1 MLSSKSSPL
10 FKQKIAKAIA
20 DLRDATARAA
30 WVQWAGIFTFP
41 STRQRAE
48 AIVDPEALLLGSF
61 AVSNYER
68 RLPTVTYLWAR
79 DQSSLL
85 SVQRAKNLATRF
97 PRGVQDE
104 LSRFALIALH
114 EGGDLRW
121 RSLAVGSMKTT
132 SETGR
137 QKHGSPVLEGP
148 ASIMLRLR
156 LGLGVGIKPD
166 VVAYLIGLAGAR
178 ATVQGIAE
186 ATAYYG
192 RAVRRGVEELAA
204 AGFVEPRPTAPVSY
218 RVDAHK
224 WASLLALDPQNPPAW
239 RSWAS
244 FYAFV
249 AALSEW
255 AAALPESDFVLA
267 SEARDLLLEYGTAL
281 EGTVRL
287 PFIGGTT
294 GEGMLPLFLEA
305 LNACADWVDGVV

>member
-1 MLSSKSSPL
+1 M

-30 WVQWAGIFTFP
+30 WVQWGAIFTFP
-41 STRQRAE
+41 ATRQRAS

-61 AVSNYER
+61 AVSSQER

-79 DQSSLL
+79 YQSSLL
-85 SVQRAKNLATRF
+85 SVQRAKNLAARF
-97 PRGVQDE
+97 PKGLQEE

-121 RSLAVGSMKTT
+121 RSIAAGSMKTT
-132 SETGR
+132 SDTGR

-186 ATAYYG
+186 ATAYYA
-192 RAVRRGVEELAA
+192 RAVRRAVEELAA
-204 AGFVEPRPTAPVSY
+204 AGFVEPRPTAPASY
-218 RVDAHK
+218 RVDNRK
-224 WASLLALDPQNPPAW
+224 WADLLAFDAKDPPAW

-249 AALSEW
+249 AAVSEW
-255 AAALPESDFVLA
+255 AVTLPDSDLVLA
-267 SEARDLLLEYGTAL
+267 SEARDLLLKHGSAL
-281 EGTVRL
+281 EGSVRL
-287 PFIGGTT
+287 PYIEGTT
-294 GEGMLPLFLEA
+294 GDALLPLFMDA
-305 LNACADWVDGVV
+305 LKACSEWAVGVV